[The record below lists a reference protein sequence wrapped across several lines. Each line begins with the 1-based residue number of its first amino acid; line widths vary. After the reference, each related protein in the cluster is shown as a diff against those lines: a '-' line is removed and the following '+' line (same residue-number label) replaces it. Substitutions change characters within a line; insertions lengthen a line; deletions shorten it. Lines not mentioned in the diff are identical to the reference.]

1 VQEIMARIVDQQ
13 QVQREEMQKEQ
24 VDASKAWSDA
34 RSFIAQI
41 QRSASAASSTGS
53 GRAGFD
59 SLVVSST
66 ASAASSG
73 RSSPI
78 SGYSSFEDAGPNAQ
92 ARRTRKPPK
101 ARSKDNMNTAIC

>member
-1 VQEIMARIVDQQ
+1 MARIVDQQ
-13 QVQREEMQKEQ
+13 QVQRDEMQKEQ

-41 QRSASAASSTGS
+41 QRSASSAGS
-53 GRAGFD
+53 AGKGRQEIH

-73 RSSPI
+73 RSSPV
-78 SGYSSFEDAGPNAQ
+78 SGYSSFEDAGSNAQ
-92 ARRTRKPPK
+92 ARGTKRPPRT
-101 ARSKDNMNTAIC
+101 RSKDNMNTAVC